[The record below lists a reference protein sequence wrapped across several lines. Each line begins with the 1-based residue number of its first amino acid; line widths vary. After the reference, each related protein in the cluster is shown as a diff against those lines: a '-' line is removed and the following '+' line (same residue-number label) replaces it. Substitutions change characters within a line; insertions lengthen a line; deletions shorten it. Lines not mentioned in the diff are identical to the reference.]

1 MILCGRRS
9 MGDIYVRRLWIKSTQ
24 PLMWYELQV
33 HNRVMRKPAPTRPIP
48 RAPRSVHLPA
58 LVSFECVARHLSFVR
73 ASEELDVTTTAIS
86 KTIKQLEAQLDVRL
100 FNRTTR
106 SVALTEAGTKLLG
119 TLAPAL
125 AQIRDSVQQAG
136 DFSERPHGVLRIN
149 AAYVAYASLI
159 QARLASFGER
169 YPEITL
175 DITIDNNL
183 SDIVAG
189 GFDAGIRLGYALQ
202 RDVIAVPLGPMQQL
216 TVVGSPRYFKRRG
229 IPRTP
234 YELLEHD
241 CIRHRLNNRARF
253 FDWEFRIGG
262 KDVTI
267 DVRGPLVLD
276 EMRAVLG
283 AACQGSGLGL
293 VFRQSAT
300 AEIASG
306 AVVPILD
313 KFLPPDG
320 RFHLYYANRAHMPS
334 KLRAFIEFMQR

>member
-1 MILCGRRS
+1 MR
-9 MGDIYVRRLWIKSTQ
+9 
-24 PLMWYELQV
+24 YELRV
-33 HNRVMRKPAPTRPIP
+33 HNPAMRKPAPRHPPPRPQ
-48 RAPRSVHLPA
+48 RAIHLPA
-58 LVSFECVARHLSFVR
+58 LVTFECVARHLSFAR
-73 ASEELDVTTTAIS
+73 AAEELDVTTTAIS
-86 KTIKQLEAQLDVRL
+86 KAIKQLEAQLGVRL

-125 AQIRDSVQQAG
+125 TQIRDSVQQAG

-149 AAYVAYASLI
+149 TGYVPYAAMI

-183 SDIVAG
+183 SDIVRG

-202 RDVIAVPLGPMQQL
+202 RDMIAVPLGPMQQL
-216 TVVGSPRYFKRRG
+216 TVVGSPRYFERRG
-229 IPRTP
+229 TPRTP
-234 YELLEHD
+234 HELLEHD
-241 CIRHRLNNRARF
+241 CIRHRLNRARF
-253 FDWEFRIGG
+253 FEWEFHIDG
-262 KDVTI
+262 KDVTV
-267 DVRGPLVLD
+267 DVRGRLILD

-293 VFRQSAT
+293 VFRQFAA

-306 AVVPILD
+306 AVVPILER
-313 KFLPPDG
+313 FLPPDQP
-320 RFHLYYANRAHMPS
+320 FHLYYANRTHMPS
-334 KLRAFIEFMQR
+334 KLRAFIEFMQAVNKVPK

>member
-1 MILCGRRS
+1 
-9 MGDIYVRRLWIKSTQ
+9 
-24 PLMWYELQV
+24 
-33 HNRVMRKPAPTRPIP
+33 MRKPATTTRAVG
-48 RAPRSVHLPA
+48 RTEQQVQLPA
-58 LVSFECVARHLSFVR
+58 LASFECVARHLSFVR
-73 ASEELDVTTTAIS
+73 ASEELDVTTTAVS
-86 KTIKQLEAQLDVRL
+86 KTIKQLEAQLGVRL

-125 AQIRDSVQQAG
+125 AQIRDAVQQTG

-149 AAYVAYASLI
+149 TAYVAYATLI
-159 QARLASFGER
+159 EAHIASFGDR

-202 RDVIAVPLGPMQQL
+202 RDMIAVPLGPMQQL
-216 TVVGSPRYFKRRG
+216 TVVGSPRYFKRG
-229 IPRTP
+229 GTPRTP
-234 YELLEHD
+234 HELLEHD
-241 CIRHRLNNRARF
+241 CIRQRLNRGRLF
-253 FDWEFRIGG
+253 EWKFRIGG
-262 KDVTI
+262 KDVTV
-267 DVRGPLVLD
+267 DVRGRLVLD

-283 AACQGSGLGL
+283 AVCQGSGLGL
-293 VFRQSAT
+293 VFRQFAT

-313 KFLPPDG
+313 QFLPPDQP
-320 RFHLYYANRAHMPS
+320 FHLYYANRAHTPS
-334 KLRAFIEFMQR
+334 KLRAFIEFMQAVNRKVPK

>member
-1 MILCGRRS
+1 
-9 MGDIYVRRLWIKSTQ
+9 
-24 PLMWYELQV
+24 
-33 HNRVMRKPAPTRPIP
+33 MRKRVAGRPIP
-48 RAPRSVHLPA
+48 QAQRAVHLPA
-58 LVSFECVARHLSFVR
+58 LISFESVARHLSFVR

-125 AQIRDSVQQAG
+125 AQIGDAVQQAG
-136 DFSERPHGVLRIN
+136 DFSERPHGLLRIN
-149 AAYVAYASLI
+149 TSYVAYATLI
-159 QARLASFGER
+159 QPRLAEFGER

-189 GFDAGIRLGYALQ
+189 GFDAGIRLGHALQ

-229 IPRTP
+229 TPRTP
-234 YELLEHD
+234 HELLEHD
-241 CIRHRLNNRARF
+241 CIRHRLNRARLF
-253 FDWEFRIGG
+253 EWEFRIGG

-267 DVRGPLVLD
+267 DVRGRLVLD

-283 AACQGSGLGL
+283 AACHGSGLGL
-293 VFRQSAT
+293 VFRQFAT

-306 AVVPILD
+306 AVVSILD
-313 KFLPPDG
+313 EFLPPDQP
-320 RFHLYYANRAHMPS
+320 FHLYYANRAHTPS
-334 KLRAFIEFMQR
+334 KLRAFIDFMQAVSWKVPK

>member
-1 MILCGRRS
+1 MNSRFI
-9 MGDIYVRRLWIKSTQ
+9 I
-24 PLMWYELQV
+24 
-33 HNRVMRKPAPTRPIP
+33 RVMRKHAPTPSIP
-48 RAPRSVHLPA
+48 RAQQPVHLPA
-58 LVSFECVARHLSFVR
+58 LVSFECVARRLSFAR
-73 ASEELDVTTTAIS
+73 AAQELDVTTTAIS

-119 TLAPAL
+119 SLAPAL
-125 AQIRDSVQQAG
+125 AQIRESLQQAG
-136 DFSERPHGVLRIN
+136 DFSERPQGLLRIN
-149 AAYVAYASLI
+149 TGYVPYAALI
-159 QARLASFGER
+159 QAHLASFGER

-175 DITIDNNL
+175 DITLDNNL

-202 RDVIAVPLGPMQQL
+202 RDVIAVRLGPMQQL

-229 IPRTP
+229 TPKTP

-241 CIRHRLNNRARF
+241 CIRHRLNRARF

-262 KDVTI
+262 QDVI
-267 DVRGPLVLD
+267 VDVRGQLILD

-283 AACQGSGLGL
+283 AACQGTGLGL
-293 VFRQSAT
+293 VFRQFAT

-313 KFLPPDG
+313 QFLPPDQP
-320 RFHLYYANRAHMPS
+320 FHLYYANRAHTPG
-334 KLRAFIEFMQR
+334 KLRAFIEFMQAAQKTP

>member
-1 MILCGRRS
+1 MNFRFIIG
-9 MGDIYVRRLWIKSTQ
+9 
-24 PLMWYELQV
+24 
-33 HNRVMRKPAPTRPIP
+33 VMRKPAPTRPN
-48 RAPRSVHLPA
+48 PRSVHLPA

-86 KTIKQLEAQLDVRL
+86 KTIKQLEEQLDVRL

-136 DFSERPHGVLRIN
+136 DFSERPHGLLRIN
-149 AAYVAYASLI
+149 TAYVGYAVLL
-159 QARLASFGER
+159 QAHLASFSDR

-216 TVVGSPRYFKRRG
+216 TVGGSPRYVNRRG
-229 IPRTP
+229 TPRTP
-234 YELLEHD
+234 HELLEHD
-241 CIRHRLNNRARF
+241 CIRHRLNRARF
-253 FDWEFRIGG
+253 FEWEFRIGG
-262 KDVTI
+262 KDVTV
-267 DVRGPLVLD
+267 DVRGRLVLD

-283 AACQGSGLGL
+283 AACQGMGLGL
-293 VFRQSAT
+293 V
-300 AEIASG
+300 
-306 AVVPILD
+306 
-313 KFLPPDG
+313 
-320 RFHLYYANRAHMPS
+320 
-334 KLRAFIEFMQR
+334 

>member
-1 MILCGRRS
+1 
-9 MGDIYVRRLWIKSTQ
+9 
-24 PLMWYELQV
+24 
-33 HNRVMRKPAPTRPIP
+33 
-48 RAPRSVHLPA
+48 
-58 LVSFECVARHLSFVR
+58 LVAFECVARHLSFAR
-73 ASEELDVTTTAIS
+73 AAEEFDVTTTAIS

-125 AQIRDSVQQAG
+125 SQIRDSVQQAG
-136 DFSERPHGVLRIN
+136 EFSEHPQGLLRIN
-149 AAYVAYASLI
+149 AGYVAYAALI
-159 QARLASFGER
+159 QPHLASFAER

-175 DITIDNNL
+175 DITLDNNL

-229 IPRTP
+229 TPRAP
-234 YELLEHD
+234 HELLEHD
-241 CIRHRLNNRARF
+241 CIRHRLNRARF
-253 FDWEFRIGG
+253 FEWEFRIGG

-267 DVRGPLVLD
+267 DVRGRLVLD

-283 AACQGSGLGL
+283 AACEGSGLGL
-293 VFRQSAT
+293 VFRQFAA
-300 AEIASG
+300 AEITSG
-306 AVVPILD
+306 AVVPIFD
-313 KFLPPDG
+313 QFLPPDQP
-320 RFHLYYANRAHMPS
+320 FHLYYANRAHTPR
-334 KLRAFIEFMQR
+334 KLRAFIDFMQAMNRKVSK

>member
-1 MILCGRRS
+1 
-9 MGDIYVRRLWIKSTQ
+9 
-24 PLMWYELQV
+24 
-33 HNRVMRKPAPTRPIP
+33 
-48 RAPRSVHLPA
+48 LPG
-58 LVSFECVARHLSFVR
+58 LISFECVARHLSFVR
-73 ASEELDVTTTAIS
+73 ASEELEVTTTAIS

-136 DFSERPHGVLRIN
+136 DFSERPHGLLRIN
-149 AAYVAYASLI
+149 AGYVAYAALI

-202 RDVIAVPLGPMQQL
+202 GDVIAVPLGPMQQL
-216 TVVGSPRYFKRRG
+216 TVVGSPSYFERHG
-229 IPRTP
+229 IPKTP
-234 YELLEHD
+234 HELLKHD
-241 CIRHRLNNRARF
+241 CIRQRLNRGRF
-253 FDWEFRIGG
+253 FDWEFRVDDQ
-262 KDVTI
+262 DVI
-267 DVRGPLVLD
+267 VDVRGRLVLD
-276 EMRAVLG
+276 DMRAVLG

-293 VFRQSAT
+293 VFRQFAT

-306 AVVPILD
+306 AVVSILD
-313 KFLPPDG
+313 QFLPPDQP
-320 RFHLYYANRAHMPS
+320 FHLYYANRAHTPS
-334 KLRAFIEFMQR
+334 KLRAFIDFMQGAEVSAL

>member
-1 MILCGRRS
+1 MNPRFIIR
-9 MGDIYVRRLWIKSTQ
+9 T
-24 PLMWYELQV
+24 
-33 HNRVMRKPAPTRPIP
+33 MRKPALTRHLP
-48 RAPRSVHLPA
+48 RGLRKFHLPA

-73 ASEELDVTTTAIS
+73 ASKELDVTTTAIS
-86 KTIKQLEAQLDVRL
+86 KTIKLLEAQLDVRL

-125 AQIRDSVQQAG
+125 AQIHDSIQQAG
-136 DFSERPHGVLRIN
+136 DFSERPHGLLRIN
-149 AAYVAYASLI
+149 TGYVPYASLI
-159 QARLASFGER
+159 QPCLASFGER

-202 RDVIAVPLGPMQQL
+202 RDVIAVPLGPMQRL
-216 TVVGSPRYFKRRG
+216 TVVGSPRYFKRHG

-234 YELLEHD
+234 HELLEHD
-241 CIRHRLNNRARF
+241 CIRHRLNRARF
-253 FDWEFRIGG
+253 FEWEFRIGG
-262 KDVTI
+262 KDVTV
-267 DVRGPLVLD
+267 DVRGRLVFD

-293 VFRQSAT
+293 VFRQFAA

-306 AVVPILD
+306 TVVPVLD
-313 KFLPPDG
+313 QYLPPDQ
-320 RFHLYYANRAHMPS
+320 RFYLYYANRAHMPR
-334 KLRAFIEFMQR
+334 KLRAFIEFMRAVNGKVLK

>member
-1 MILCGRRS
+1 
-9 MGDIYVRRLWIKSTQ
+9 
-24 PLMWYELQV
+24 
-33 HNRVMRKPAPTRPIP
+33 
-48 RAPRSVHLPA
+48 
-58 LVSFECVARHLSFVR
+58 LVSFECVARHLCIVR

-125 AQIRDSVQQAG
+125 AQIRDSVEQAG
-136 DFSERPHGVLRIN
+136 DFSARPHGLLRIN
-149 AAYVAYASLI
+149 TGYVAYAALI
-159 QARLASFGER
+159 QAHLASFGER

-216 TVVGSPRYFKRRG
+216 TVVGSPRYFKRCG
-229 IPRTP
+229 TPRTP
-234 YELLEHD
+234 HELLEHD
-241 CIRHRLNNRARF
+241 CIRHRLNRARF
-253 FDWEFRIGG
+253 FEWEFRIGG
-262 KDVTI
+262 KNVTVDVHG
-267 DVRGPLVLD
+267 RLVLD

-283 AACQGSGLGL
+283 AACQGSGLAL
-293 VFRQSAT
+293 VFRQFAT

-306 AVVPILD
+306 AVVSILD
-313 KFLPPDG
+313 QFLPPDQP
-320 RFHLYYANRAHMPS
+320 FHLYYANRTHTPS
-334 KLRAFIEFMQR
+334 KLRAFIEFMQAVNRKVPK

>member
-1 MILCGRRS
+1 MNSRFIIRS
-9 MGDIYVRRLWIKSTQ
+9 MRT
-24 PLMWYELQV
+24 
-33 HNRVMRKPAPTRPIP
+33 PAPTRPIP
-48 RAPRSVHLPA
+48 RAPRPVHLPA
-58 LVSFECVARHLSFVR
+58 LVSFECVARHLSFAR
-73 ASEELDVTTTAIS
+73 AAEESDVTTTAIS

-100 FNRTTR
+100 LNRTTR
-106 SVALTEAGTKLLG
+106 SVSLTEAGAKLLG

-136 DFSERPHGVLRIN
+136 DFSERPHGLLRIN
-149 AAYVAYASLI
+149 TAYVGYAVLL
-159 QARLASFGER
+159 QAHLASFSDR

-216 TVVGSPRYFKRRG
+216 TVVGSPRYFKRHG
-229 IPRTP
+229 TP
-234 YELLEHD
+234 KTPHELLEHD
-241 CIRHRLNNRARF
+241 CIRHRLNRARF
-253 FDWEFRIGG
+253 FEWEFRIGG

-267 DVRGPLVLD
+267 DVRGRLVLD

-293 VFRQSAT
+293 VFRQFAT

-313 KFLPPDG
+313 EFLPPDQP
-320 RFHLYYANRAHMPS
+320 FHLYYANRAHTPS
-334 KLRAFIEFMQR
+334 KLRAFIEFMQAVNSKVRK